1 MDKEYTIK
9 LTEEELQTVLKAL
22 TYGRIDSK
30 NDKEE
35 VLAFAR
41 LEDKL
46 RIATGK
52 SW

>member
-1 MDKEYTIK
+1 MEEYTIK
-9 LTEEELQTVLKAL
+9 LTEEELQ
-22 TYGRIDSK
+22 
-30 NDKEE
+30 EE
-35 VLAFAR
+35 VLAFAH